1 MSGENV
7 NLAEVVN
14 ELEARLES
22 SPEEKTTALQAI
34 RSAVD
39 PKDEAYDSQRLMVSE
54 GVVDL
59 LVRLLEDADSGVVC
73 EAALTLAALTAN
85 SQSVM
90 IRLKD
95 LGFGERVE
103 QLSFNPVQASLEE
116 AQGIRK
122 LVDLLYSESASVQE
136 AAQEAL
142 MSASSYNHDVKLS
155 YLSCL
160 VSDLRNDNKA
170 SLRRLDWLV
179 SGMEIRD
186 DAAVVLDQAI
196 LPLLKVLEDESV
208 NLDAVT
214 LLGTIAEERP
224 AAGAFLCDEGA
235 LPPIAQMI
243 ISGEARLRDAGVH
256 ALWQIIKKNKKVLQ
270 PGREMLGVEGTA
282 LVQPLLDIIQSA
294 GVESDTDDKGFDN
307 SDEALLILK
316 ALAEQD
322 PSVRE
327 SVKELDLEPSRCT
340 LM

>member
-1 MSGENV
+1 M
-7 NLAEVVN
+7 NLEEVVN

-22 SPEEKTTALQAI
+22 SAEEKTTALQAI
-34 RSAVD
+34 RTAVD
-39 PKDEAYDSQRLMVSE
+39 PTDEAYDAQRLMASE

-59 LVRLLEDADSGVVC
+59 LIRLLDDEDSGVVC

-85 SQSVM
+85 SQSVSLK
-90 IRLKD
+90 LKD
-95 LGFGERVE
+95 LGFGERID

-122 LVDLLYSESASVQE
+122 LVNLLYSESANIQD

-160 VSDLRNDNKA
+160 VSDLRNGNKG
-170 SLRRLDWLV
+170 SLSRLDWLV

-196 LPLLKVLEDESV
+196 LPLLKVLEEGDV
-208 NLDAVT
+208 KLDAVM
-214 LLGTIAEERP
+214 LLGTVAEERP

-235 LPPIAQMI
+235 LPPIANLI
-243 ISGEARLRDAGVH
+243 ISGEPRLRDAGVH

-270 PGREMLGVEGTA
+270 PGRQMLGVEGST

-294 GVESDTDDKGFDN
+294 GAESDTDDKGFDN

-327 SVKELDLEPSRCT
+327 SVKEIDLEPSRCT